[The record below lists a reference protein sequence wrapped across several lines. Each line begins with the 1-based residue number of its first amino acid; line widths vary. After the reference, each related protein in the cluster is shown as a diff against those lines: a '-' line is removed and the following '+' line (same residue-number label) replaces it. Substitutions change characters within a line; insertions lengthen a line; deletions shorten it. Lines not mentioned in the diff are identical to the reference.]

1 VSRKSEIGN
10 RESELRALPVHE
22 RLDLFVVAKQFAIDL
37 YKETSRFPAEE
48 KFGLTSQIR
57 RAAVSIPANVAEG
70 AARRSKKEFA
80 RFLLAA
86 RGSATELR
94 LLLDIACETG
104 SLNSESFRR
113 CEATLDRI
121 LAMTTGLIRRAD
133 RDSKAPVRKSPQ

>member
-80 RFLLAA
+80 
-86 RGSATELR
+86 
-94 LLLDIACETG
+94 C
-104 SLNSESFRR
+104 
-113 CEATLDRI
+113 
-121 LAMTTGLIRRAD
+121 